1 MTTIQSVQTYLESM
15 SLNRSVQKA
24 IKNEIKE
31 EKARA
36 I

>member
-1 MTTIQSVQTYLESM
+1 MTTIQPVQTYLETM

-24 IKNEIKE
+24 LKYKIKE